1 MVVTTTMSEWLNRL
15 ETTDHED
22 PVCVS
27 SEGTSSV
34 ACSTPKRD
42 GHRVSIEDSPPSA
55 TEEII
60 VTYQQFSVDY
70 DLPDGTYTP
79 DELRRSKLLIKPG
92 MVMRYRLQ
100 WPGGTPQP
108 IDGGDAQAS
117 RLRSKPNAVGAPVVA
132 VKRRTQSGLAC
143 AGIKRL

>member
-1 MVVTTTMSEWLNRL
+1 MAVTTTMSEWLTRL

-22 PVCVS
+22 PGGVS
-27 SEGTSSV
+27 SEGTSSI
-34 ACSTPKRD
+34 ACGTPKQD
-42 GHRVSIEDSPPSA
+42 GRRVSIKNSPPSA
-55 TEEII
+55 TEVII
-60 VTYQQFSVDY
+60 VAYQQFSADY

-108 IDGGDAQAS
+108 IDVADKQEA
-117 RLRSKPNAVGAPVVA
+117 RPRSERDAVGASVCA
-132 VKRRTQSGLAC
+132 SSRRRC
-143 AGIKRL
+143 

>member
-22 PVCVS
+22 PVGLS

-34 ACSTPKRD
+34 ACGTPKQD
-42 GHRVSIEDSPPSA
+42 GPRVSMENSPPSA
-55 TEEII
+55 TEVII
-60 VTYQQFSVDY
+60 VAYQQFSVDY

-79 DELRRSKLLIKPG
+79 DELRRSKLQIKPG

-100 WPGGTPQP
+100 WPNGIAQP
-108 IDGGDAQAS
+108 PHPDSALRAKTEQHSHKSHRFDRQRGRS
-117 RLRSKPNAVGAPVVA
+117 RAKTDL
-132 VKRRTQSGLAC
+132 
-143 AGIKRL
+143 

>member
-1 MVVTTTMSEWLNRL
+1 MAVTTTMSDWLNRL

-22 PVCVS
+22 PVGVS

-34 ACSTPKRD
+34 ACGTPKQD
-42 GHRVSIEDSPPSA
+42 APRVSMENSPPSA
-55 TEEII
+55 TEGII
-60 VTYQQFSVDY
+60 VIYQQFSVDY

-100 WPGGTPQP
+100 WPNGIAQP
-108 IDGGDAQAS
+108 PHQDSALREKTEKNGDKSHRSDRQRGRS
-117 RLRSKPNAVGAPVVA
+117 RAKTDL
-132 VKRRTQSGLAC
+132 
-143 AGIKRL
+143 